1 MTMHSTTILRSLVFV
16 VATGAALAATP
27 AAAQRAS
34 LADRV
39 ASLEQQAASHRGNVD
54 LLHQVTQIKNELQ
67 AFRSQPEVPQ
77 PQHEQ
82 PESPNRAPYLA
93 LDGPRHRD
101 QPGVAPPTPDPTPF
115 PPPTPPPAPPP

>member
-39 ASLEQQAASHRGNVD
+39 ASLEQQAASNRGNVD
-54 LLHQVTQIKNELQ
+54 LLHQVTQIKNEMQ
-67 AFRSQPEVPQ
+67 ALRSQLEEMQ
-77 PQHEQ
+77 RKKEQHESTNPAQ
-82 PESPNRAPYLA
+82 YLT
-93 LDGPRHRD
+93 RKS
-101 QPGVAPPTPDPTPF
+101 VV
-115 PPPTPPPAPPP
+115 